1 MTPIL
6 YRQDEAMCEDNPSS
20 TFRAQVRQLQT
31 RAREELAGARETAH
45 IKIQDIVNMR
55 KKMLN
60 RNLFTIL
67 GLPLDTKVG
76 WIIAIST
83 H

>member
-1 MTPIL
+1 M
-6 YRQDEAMCEDNPSS
+6 
-20 TFRAQVRQLQT
+20 RQLQT

-83 H
+83 VLHINCVN